1 MNWTRWAVTAL
12 VLTTLAAGAASISCT
27 ATSKSTQ
34 AAEDPI
40 ARGRRITYT
49 AGCMDCHTPGGLYGA
64 PDTTRLLS
72 GSELGWQGPWG
83 VTFPRNLTPD
93 SATGIGSWT
102 EDQIVT
108 AVREGRRPDGSPL
121 LPPMPWPMY
130 AHMTDEDVHALAA
143 YLKSIP
149 PVVHEMPKQQ
159 RPGEAPSHPALIF
172 PAPPAW
178 DAQNLPPPP
187 VAPAA
192 SGERSGH

>member
-1 MNWTRWAVTAL
+1 MTWTRWAATAL
-12 VLTTLAAGAASISCT
+12 VLTTLAAGAVTISCT
-27 ATSKSTQ
+27 ATPKPT
-34 AAEDPI
+34 ATAEDAI

-49 AGCMDCHTPGGLYGA
+49 SGCMDCHTPGTFYGM

-72 GSELGWQGPWG
+72 GSELGWVGPWG

-93 SATGIGSWT
+93 SATGIGTWT
-102 EDQIVT
+102 EEQIVT

-130 AHMTDEDVHALAA
+130 AHLTDEDAHALAA

-159 RPGEAPSHPALIF
+159 PPGQAPSHPALTF
-172 PAPPAW
+172 PAPPEW
-178 DAQNLPPPP
+178 DGRNLPPPP
-187 VAPAA
+187 GAPA
-192 SGERSGH
+192 SGATPSSH